1 MYPQEWSFASH
12 TLSWGV
18 KHFGSLS
25 KHKVARSA
33 SGHDFTAC
41 GKNSDFDFVLKGRG
55 FSRAVSAAKSRPAL
69 AAEGTLG
76 LQCHFFRSL
85 FNRAASCRRYDRLQP
100 LGQRHMENF

>member
-1 MYPQEWSFASH
+1 MYPQEWSVASH
-12 TLSWGV
+12 TLSWTL
-18 KHFGSLS
+18 KHFGSVS
-25 KHKVARSA
+25 KHFGSVSKHEVARSV

-85 FNRAASCRRYDRLQP
+85 FSRAAGCGRCDRL
-100 LGQRHMENF
+100 